1 MDPFAPPDETIGPA
15 PAPPPALPR
24 EYRLEFSATAGDY
37 FRVWIV
43 NLALTI
49 ATLGIY
55 SAWAKVRRKRY
66 FYERTRLDG
75 DPFEYRGRPIAILK
89 GRLVAVTVAG
99 AFYVASHFYPM
110 ALLGFFVLA
119 VVGVPYLMVRS
130 FAFNAASSAWRNVRF
145 SFHGGYW
152 RCLRIVVVYGL
163 FTLFTAGLAY
173 AFFKTRFTEF
183 VVRNHAFGATRF
195 DVPDL
200 KKPFFNA
207 YGKLIGLG
215 ILATVAISGLTFALL
230 TITHGK
236 PQGSAWTYV
245 FNAVNYLLYLG
256 LFCYIRV
263 RIVNHTWN
271 NVTLGPIRFRSTLAV
286 RGMYKLYVT
295 NILAIL
301 CTAGL
306 ATPWAVVRT
315 LRYRAEHTV
324 VIAADDLA
332 ALRGADAPEVRA
344 TGEEVAEI
352 FDMDFSL

>member
-1 MDPFAPPDETIGPA
+1 MDPYATPEESLAPA
-15 PAPPPALPR
+15 PAPLPVLPR
-24 EYRLEFSATAGDY
+24 EHRLEFSATAGDY

-55 SAWAKVRRKRY
+55 SAWAKVRRKRF

-89 GRLVAVTVAG
+89 GRLVAAAVVGSFWIAT
-99 AFYVASHFYPM
+99 HFFPM
-110 ALLGFFVLA
+110 ALLGFFALA

-130 FAFNAASSAWRNVRF
+130 FAFNAASSGWRNVRF
-145 SFHGGYW
+145 SFRGGYW

-163 FTLFTAGLAY
+163 FTAFTAGLAY

-195 DVPDL
+195 DVPSL
-200 KKPFFNA
+200 KKAFFNA

-215 ILATVAISGLTFALL
+215 LLVTVAISALTFALL
-230 TITHGK
+230 SITHGK
-236 PQGSAWTYV
+236 PQGSAWTYG
-245 FNAVNYLLYLG
+245 FNAINYLLYLG

-263 RIVNHTWN
+263 RVVNHTWN
-271 NVTLGPIRFRSTLAV
+271 NATLGPLRFRSSLSV
-286 RGMYKLYVT
+286 REMYKLYVT
-295 NILAIL
+295 NIAAIL

-315 LRYRAEHTV
+315 MRYRAERTV
-324 VIAADDLA
+324 IVASEDLA
-332 ALRGADAPEVRA
+332 TLRGAEATDVPA
-344 TGEEVAEI
+344 TGEEVAEM